1 MTTAAR
7 EYTCRCRAYKFPHRV
22 HSGECGKRP
31 DLEER
36 GGNRTERDNRADD
49 PRHGQAADINRYR

>member
-1 MTTAAR
+1 MTTANTAH
-7 EYTCRCRAYKFPHRV
+7 TCRCRAYPFPHRLL
-22 HSGECGKRP
+22 SGKCGKR
-31 DLEER
+31 EER